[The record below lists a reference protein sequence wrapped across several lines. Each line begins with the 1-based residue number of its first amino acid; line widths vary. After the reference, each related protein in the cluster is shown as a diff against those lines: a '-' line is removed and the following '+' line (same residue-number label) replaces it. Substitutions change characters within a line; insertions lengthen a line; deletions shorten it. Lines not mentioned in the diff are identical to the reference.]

1 MKDVLIVYE
10 LRNRELENA
19 ALLAAE
25 LEFRGLSVSF
35 ANVTSLKRYFT
46 KAKLVVAPHL
56 YNDFHVIAIAKNFWL
71 SQKRIIDL
79 QYEQVLCENDHEG
92 IHNPTGEAKEAQHI
106 AWGEAQYRS
115 YIEHGIKEENIH
127 VTGHMAMD
135 FVRNEFESYFLNREE
150 IASKFCLD
158 KSKEWVLFISSFSYC
173 NRTEKELDALE
184 KMFAGTRVFAEFSNS
199 SQRVILDWLKQI
211 AIKYPDKT
219 FIYRPHPAEKSSKV
233 LKQIEV
239 EIPNFRCIP
248 DLSVRQW
255 VKVCNK
261 LYTWYST
268 SIADA
273 YYSGRNCQI
282 IRPIEIP
289 KGYEVDIMVGAS
301 FITNI
306 DEFETSLTTNVEL
319 FPISDKQ
326 MEYYY
331 GEKDVK
337 PAFIKVADLCETMR
351 GSDVFDYSYHY
362 GSRFNILN
370 SKSIKNVI
378 NIWIERALV
387 DLSTHF
393 RLSKLLFL
401 WGGKGEYLKNLEKL
415 HYGANKEFTEQ
426 KKKLSLIV
434 PLFHI

>member
-1 MKDVLIVYE
+1 MDVLIVYE

-25 LEFRGLSVSF
+25 LEYRGLSVSF

-46 KAKLVVAPHL
+46 NARLVVAPHL

-71 SQKRIIDL
+71 NQKRIIDL

-92 IHNPTGEAKEAQHI
+92 IHNPSGEAMEAQHI
-106 AWGEAQYRS
+106 AWGESQYIS
-115 YIEHGIKEENIH
+115 YLEHGIKKDNIH

-135 FVRNEFESYFLNREE
+135 FVRPEFDSYFLNRKEV
-150 IASKFCLD
+150 ATKFCLD
-158 KSKEWVLFISSFSYC
+158 QSKEWVLFISSFSYC
-173 NRTEKELDALE
+173 NRTEKEIDALE

-199 SQRVILDWLKQI
+199 SQSIILDWLKTL
-211 AIKYPDKT
+211 AIKYPDKL

-233 LKQIEV
+233 LKTMEI

-255 VKVCNK
+255 VKVCDK

-273 YYSGRNCQI
+273 FFSGRNCQI
-282 IRPIEIP
+282 LRPIEIP
-289 KGYEVDIMVGAS
+289 KGFEVDIMVGAS
-301 FITNI
+301 FIT
-306 DEFETSLTTNVEL
+306 DLDCFEKSLNTSIEA

-326 MEYYY
+326 MYFYY
-331 GEKDVK
+331 GGKDDN
-337 PAFIKVADLCETMR
+337 PAFIKIADLCEKMR
-351 GSDVFDYSYHY
+351 NSESFDYPYHY

-370 SKSIKNVI
+370 SSNIKNTI

-387 DLSTHF
+387 DVSTHVRLST
-393 RLSKLLFL
+393 FL
-401 WGGKGEYLKNLEKL
+401 GHLGLKVAYLNNLEKL
-415 HYGANKEFTEQ
+415 HYGVNKEFQ
-426 KKKLSLIV
+426 NYKKRLSSIV